1 MLWPLYLVRQH
12 TMRLD
17 EDRQQIARDRQRVV
31 DFMHLMVETLG
42 EGLTRQELYQRIV
55 HATILCTGALSACI
69 FERTE
74 NTMRGVAVEGL
85 FPPHRPL
92 TGLARGD
99 LTTRAKFIEQVL
111 KSDEFPIGE
120 GIVGRV
126 ALSGK
131 GELLADAAGDAGM
144 VKHEDPALIV
154 RSIIAVPLVFRGR
167 FFGVL
172 AVANPVGDGLFTEM
186 EFSLMQ
192 SLAEQ
197 ASLALHSL
205 ELLRNSRVS

>member
-1 MLWPLYLVRQH
+1 MLWPLYLARQE

-17 EDRQQIARDRQRVV
+17 EDCQQIARDRQRVV
-31 DFMHLMVETLG
+31 DFMHLMVEALG
-42 EGLTRQELYQRIV
+42 EGLTSQELCQRIV
-55 HATILCTGALSACI
+55 RASILCTGALSACI
-69 FERTE
+69 FERTPQ
-74 NTMRGVAVEGL
+74 NTMRGVAVDGL

-92 TGLARGD
+92 TDLARAN

-111 KSDEFPIGE
+111 KSEEFPVGE

-131 GELLADAAGDAGM
+131 GELLANAAEDARM

-154 RSIIAVPLVFRGR
+154 RSAIAIPLVFRDR

-172 AVANPVGDGLFTEM
+172 AVTNPIGDRPFTEM

-197 ASLALHSL
+197 ESI
-205 ELLRNSRVS
+205 